1 MYIGVMKK
9 GDSVICVNS
18 DMIAI
23 RRTNGEVDVIPLLK
37 DESGLRVDTEGI
49 VTIGYGNNTI
59 QETIGD
65 VTVTKF

>member
-18 DMIAI
+18 EMIAI
-23 RRTNGEVDVIPLLK
+23 RRANGEVDVIPLVK

-59 QETIGD
+59 QETVGG